1 MLDFE
6 VHGIGLKMFINYN
19 PIQADL
25 NLSHQDTFYY
35 MGNGRYP
42 ELE

>member
-6 VHGIGLKMFINYN
+6 VHGIGLKIFINYN

-25 NLSHQDTFYY
+25 ILSHQDMFYY
-35 MGNGRYP
+35 MGNERYT